1 MFVLEYDDDDDDDDD
16 NDYDTNEDGEEPKDD
31 GEMFADISDWTK
43 ISCQELTKYSL
54 LRTC

>member
-1 MFVLEYDDDDDDDDD
+1 MFVLEYDDDDDD
-16 NDYDTNEDGEEPKDD
+16 DTNEDGEEPKDD